1 MSAFVLTA
9 STPPTLS
16 QVVSC
21 IGLPHDLVNFPQ
33 IANANRRKAGPSN
46 TSLQVETIK
55 QQYCEM
61 VLHTETTRKID
72 FHPMERIENGPIRYC
87 PFRKNR
93 GGGVVYYL
101 LSFYTLVVKWG
112 ELSIIQSTSAK
123 RTPMVPFPLSNGD
136 DRIFRQSL
144 PVVSHIILSGSI
156 FWWSK
161 YDCLCFFDF
170 ISFCLWFC
178 CFFKIVLRFS
188 FCSFCIL
195 KRYEN
200 QIIKMKE
207 T

>member
-21 IGLPHDLVNFPQ
+21 INIPHDLVNFPQ

-72 FHPMERIENGPIRYC
+72 FHPIERIENGPIRYC

-93 GGGVVYYL
+93 GGGVVYYV
-101 LSFYTLVVKWG
+101 LSFYLLVVK
-112 ELSIIQSTSAK
+112 
-123 RTPMVPFPLSNGD
+123 
-136 DRIFRQSL
+136 
-144 PVVSHIILSGSI
+144 
-156 FWWSK
+156 
-161 YDCLCFFDF
+161 
-170 ISFCLWFC
+170 
-178 CFFKIVLRFS
+178 
-188 FCSFCIL
+188 
-195 KRYEN
+195 
-200 QIIKMKE
+200 
-207 T
+207 